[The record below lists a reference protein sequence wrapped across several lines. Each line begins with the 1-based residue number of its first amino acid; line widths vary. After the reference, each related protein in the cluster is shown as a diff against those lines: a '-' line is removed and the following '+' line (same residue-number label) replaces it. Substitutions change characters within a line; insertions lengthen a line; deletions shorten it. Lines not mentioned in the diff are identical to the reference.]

1 MNTSF
6 KQDQNDLISDNQQ
19 NISSS
24 SSLSRLSER
33 FESSTM
39 INNSLTGH
47 QGFNANERLD
57 EEFEPSKSMLQGS
70 YNTKIK

>member
-6 KQDQNDLISDNQQ
+6 KQDPNDLISDYQQ

-33 FESSTM
+33 IESSTM
-39 INNSLTGH
+39 INNSLIGH
-47 QGFNANERLD
+47 QGFNPNERLD
-57 EEFEPSKSMLQGS
+57 
-70 YNTKIK
+70 